1 MRLILSIALLAA
13 LPASAFAQVSDT
25 AKPEEVVIEGVGL
38 TRTVPCDGL
47 DVGVYGANNQIDL
60 TGTCGQVVVHGDGHT
75 VHVEDANTIAI
86 SGIGHTVNA
95 DKVATLSVDTTENT
109 VNATIESADD
119 QATVSINGAEQTA
132 NLTLKSKATI
142 DVQGTEQVVNWELAE
157 GAPEPRIDIGG
168 IDNAVNR
175 LDQ

>member
-1 MRLILSIALLAA
+1 MRLILSITLLAA
-13 LPASAFAQVSDT
+13 LPVAAFAQVSDT

-47 DVGVYGANNQIDL
+47 DVGIYGADNQIDL

-75 VHVEDANTIAI
+75 VHVEDAATIAI

-95 DKVATLSVDTTENT
+95 DKVSTLSIDTTENT
-109 VNATIESADD
+109 VNATMDAADD
-119 QATVSINGAEQTA
+119 AAKVSINGAEQTA
-132 NLTLKSKATI
+132 NLTLKSKTTI
-142 DVQGTEQVVNWELAE
+142 DVQGTEQVVNWDLGE

-175 LDQ
+175 ME